1 MITCLPLFTSRD
13 DLLTASIDDCLTAVI
28 NACLYLWL
36 PLLMIYNGIPAGAS
50 TGGGAAALPAL
61 SRHDRRSIKQAAG
74 ARGRRGVSRKN
85 HGCPTRAALVG
96 ARAGVLPASEAVV
109 VKSGSK
115 NTVFIPFLLPEIQW
129 YSRAETARASTAF
142 APLEFGAGGAVVSR
156 SRCGYIHTC
165 ICIYILPQK
174 QRHQQVQARH
184 IRLRSRTIM
193 CVHFA
198 AIAVNSQ

>member
-96 ARAGVLPASEAVV
+96 ARAGVLPASEALV
-109 VKSGSK
+109 VKSGTGSK
-115 NTVFIPFLLPEIQW
+115 NTVFARIFTTRDPVVQSSRNGQGQ
-129 YSRAETARASTAF
+129 YSFRT
-142 APLEFGAGGAVVSR
+142 GGIWCWRRRRVAV
-156 SRCGYIHTC
+156 
-165 ICIYILPQK
+165 
-174 QRHQQVQARH
+174 A
-184 IRLRSRTIM
+184 M
-193 CVHFA
+193 
-198 AIAVNSQ
+198 

>member
-1 MITCLPLFTSRD
+1 
-13 DLLTASIDDCLTAVI
+13 
-28 NACLYLWL
+28 
-36 PLLMIYNGIPAGAS
+36 MIYNGIPAGAS

-129 YSRAETARASTAF
+129 YSRAETARASTAS
-142 APLEFGAGGAVVSR
+142 APVEFGAGGAGVSR
-156 SRCGYIHTC
+156 SRCRYV
-165 ICIYILPQK
+165 LPQK
-174 QRHQQVQARH
+174 QLHQQAQSCRGRDVMETSSN
-184 IRLRSRTIM
+184 L
-193 CVHFA
+193 
-198 AIAVNSQ
+198 AVN